1 MWTKVWLYIRKGMNS
16 GQSVTL
22 SCLAAGAVN
31 SLGVVLGQEMQRYNS
46 LLACM
51 ATSLHLLS
59 KALQVRS
66 HVSLHCLYTNTWLC
80 YLGVKQQLHS
90 AALSCLV

>member
-1 MWTKVWLYIRKGMNS
+1 MKFGHFVKS
-16 GQSVTL
+16 

-51 ATSLHLLS
+51 AASLHLLS
-59 KALQVRS
+59 KALKVRS
-66 HVSLHCLYTNTWLC
+66 HVTLHYLYTNNWLC
-80 YLGVKQQLHS
+80 YLNVKQPFLVYCS
-90 AALSCLV
+90 CRKRVLSGI